1 MKARENPFRADR
13 VLAVRYR
20 PRGGT
25 LKELLEQLHRL
36 GYRGAIVGP
45 NGTGKT
51 TLLEHIEPELR
62 VLGFRTKLLRF
73 YDKKRRFR
81 RGEMKRFLAD
91 LTRQDFILLDG
102 AEQMSTLHWQW
113 FKLRSKKAGGL
124 LITAHKKGM
133 LPTLTECATSP
144 ELLEEIISELLV
156 GETALSNGRS
166 MELFKAHQGN
176 IRSALREM
184 YDIYATDSQ

>member
-1 MKARENPFRADR
+1 MKARENPFRTDR
-13 VLAVRYR
+13 VLALRYR

-25 LKELLEQLHRL
+25 LKELLDQLQRL

-51 TLLEHIEPELR
+51 TLLEHIELELR
-62 VLGFRTKLLRF
+62 VLGFRTKLLHF

-81 RGEMKRFLAD
+81 RGEMKRFLAE

-102 AEQMSTLHWQW
+102 AEQMSALHWQW
-113 FKLRSKKAGGL
+113 FKVRSKKAGGL
-124 LITAHKKGM
+124 LITAHKEGM

-144 ELLEEIISELLV
+144 ELLEEILSELLS
-156 GETALSNGRS
+156 GEPAVSKS
-166 MELFKAHQGN
+166 SSSELFQKHRGN
-176 IRSALREM
+176 IRGAVREM
-184 YDIYATDSQ
+184 YDVYAAKVR